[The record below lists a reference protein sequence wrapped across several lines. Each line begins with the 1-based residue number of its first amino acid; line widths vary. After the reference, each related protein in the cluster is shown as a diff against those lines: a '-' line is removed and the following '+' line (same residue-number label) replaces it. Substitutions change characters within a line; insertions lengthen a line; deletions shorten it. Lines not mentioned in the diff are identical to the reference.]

1 MRICITLD
9 DVIRAKTVQIGKI
22 YQKHVNPEIDLDS
35 LDFSTDDYT
44 KVFGFEDEEEYKTFL
59 YTDYPFEIFAEAT
72 VTEKMIDKNL
82 NLWHIKQ
89 SQNDD
94 FDEPIELIIANPFE
108 YNASIGFTYFF
119 LSKIATRV
127 REIYLP
133 STALDIWDKCDVLI
147 TATPRLLKN
156 KPEGKKVI
164 KIETDYNKDIT
175 SDYTYE
181 HLSDFLNDET
191 IINKLFNVKEE

>member
-147 TATPRLLKN
+147 TATPTLLKN